1 MTRGSGMRLRTIA
14 PEAASAAAAAAAAAA
29 AEEEEEEE
37 FFDHLRRRFLGLCL
51 IEPYTLPP
59 KS

>member
-1 MTRGSGMRLRTIA
+1 MRLRTIA
-14 PEAASAAAAAAAAAA
+14 PEAAAAAAAAAAAE
-29 AEEEEEEE
+29 EEEEEEE